1 MLLYICSGD
10 LKLDDEEDALVVQ
23 TSRSGFVGIL
33 IRLCG
38 LRRLCGLGSLFG
50 LSRLA
55 QLTAQGKVSLVI
67 LALLIPA
74 STAAV
79 FSKHGLRLPQLPAP
93 DLLTASVCSWGRRC
107 GWGID
112 AAVQLVNAVTGVAF
126 LWSFICILARLKDNN
141 RKAIGREVLF
151 LLFLPLLILFI
162 GRYLVSLM

>member
-1 MLLYICSGD
+1 MH
-10 LKLDDEEDALVVQ
+10 DEEDALVVQ
-23 TSRSGFVGIL
+23 TSRPGFVGML
-33 IRLCG
+33 IRLSG
-38 LRRLCGLGSLFG
+38 LRRLCGLGSLCW
-50 LSRLA
+50 LSRLT

-74 STAAV
+74 STAVV

-93 DLLTASVCSWGRRC
+93 DLLISSVCSWGRRC

-126 LWSFICILARLKDNN
+126 LWAFICILARLKDSN

-151 LLFLPLLILFI
+151 LLLLPLMILFM